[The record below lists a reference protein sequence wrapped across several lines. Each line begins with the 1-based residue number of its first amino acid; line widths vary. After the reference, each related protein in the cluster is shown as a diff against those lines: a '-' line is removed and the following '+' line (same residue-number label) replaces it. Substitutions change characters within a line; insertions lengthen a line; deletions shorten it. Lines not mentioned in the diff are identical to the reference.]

1 MLGALAHYCGKG
13 SGDWRRV
20 DRKVERCVVF
30 IISVFDPLKSAMTGH
45 LDRGDD
51 KTYTVYELSGA
62 AIRLSGYTTVV
73 GQGSNLHAAPTF

>member
-20 DRKVERCVVF
+20 DRKVERCV
-30 IISVFDPLKSAMTGH
+30 DPLKSAMTGH